1 MLSLIFA
8 GKGNG
13 SPKTFG
19 ETSLEDFTRNDLQL
33 WLNNLA
39 VKRGEST
46 VKHAKRLLPQIVI
59 AEVLGV
65 SKGRI
70 TQLCEDLEDERTA
83 AQKTELER
91 LKTEYSTEEI

>member
-1 MLSLIFA
+1 MDPICRMKVRKDSQGM
-8 GKGNG
+8 GKYNQPTG
-13 SPKTFG
+13 KV
-19 ETSLEDFTRNDLQL
+19 RDLARRMYVEQPF
-33 WLNNLA
+33 
-39 VKRGEST
+39 
-46 VKHAKRLLPQIVI
+46 LPQIVI

-91 LKTEYSTEEI
+91 LKTEYSMEEI